1 MMIGIIV
8 CGHCHFATGLTSSL
22 HLIMGEQE
30 NYIAVDFPAGD
41 TKTELEANIEEA
53 VIAFAHMDQILVMC
67 DLLSGSPFN
76 TAIMLAM
83 KQPNI
88 HVVYGV
94 NLGMLIETVLKRNF
108 DATIEELMET
118 AITTGKQ
125 QIGMFELSV
134 DSEEDPFDE

>member
-8 CGHCHFATGLTSSL
+8 CGHGHFATGLTSSL

-53 VIAFAHMDQILVMC
+53 VIAYAHMDHILVMC

>member
-8 CGHCHFATGLTSSL
+8 CGHGHFATGLTSSL

-53 VIAFAHMDQILVMC
+53 VIAYAHMDHILVMC

-125 QIGMFELSV
+125 QIGMFEPSV

>member
-8 CGHCHFATGLTSSL
+8 CGHGHFATGLTSSL
-22 HLIMGEQE
+22 HLIMGGTR

-53 VIAFAHMDQILVMC
+53 VIAYAHMDHILVMC

-125 QIGMFELSV
+125 QIGMFEPSV

>member
-8 CGHCHFATGLTSSL
+8 CGHGHFATGLTSSL

-53 VIAFAHMDQILVMC
+53 VIAFAHMDHILVMC

>member
-1 MMIGIIV
+1 
-8 CGHCHFATGLTSSL
+8 
-22 HLIMGEQE
+22 
-30 NYIAVDFPAGD
+30 
-41 TKTELEANIEEA
+41 
-53 VIAFAHMDQILVMC
+53 
-67 DLLSGSPFN
+67 
-76 TAIMLAM
+76 M